1 MDKEF
6 HYLMTIS
13 LTELESNHLGYYLT
27 LTRKLLN
34 IKQCRVIEKTLHC
47 DSTIIDLER
56 QFKNPYFHTLHNYL
70 KAIGLEF
77 YAFVNADNL
86 LPRTELSETPLML
99 VQVTPDELSKIKKNA

>member
-34 IKQCRVIEKTLHC
+34 IKQCRVIEKTPHC

-99 VQVTPDELSKIKKNA
+99 VQVTPDELSKIRKNA